1 MRILAISILFVFSF
15 LSISEAKMKRIEEY
29 YLADIGQWIHV
40 YKDSK
45 RNVICYVILKKN
57 KKLKVPESSISCVKI
72 SK

>member
-1 MRILAISILFVFSF
+1 MKILAVSILFIFSI

-40 YKDSK
+40 YKDTS
-45 RNVICYVILKKN
+45 RNILCYVILKKN
-57 KKLKVPESSISCVKI
+57 KKSKVPESSISCVKI

>member
-1 MRILAISILFVFSF
+1 MRYFVFSILFIFSIF
-15 LSISEAKMKRIEEY
+15 TISQAKMKRIEEN

-40 YKDSK
+40 YKDTN

-57 KKLKVPESSISCVKI
+57 KKSKVPESSISCVKL